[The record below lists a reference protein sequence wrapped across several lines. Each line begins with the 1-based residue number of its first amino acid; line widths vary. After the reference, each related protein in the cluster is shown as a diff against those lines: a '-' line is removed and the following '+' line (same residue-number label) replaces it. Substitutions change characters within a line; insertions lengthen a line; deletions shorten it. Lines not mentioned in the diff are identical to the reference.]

1 MTRNGHQAGL
11 THAGVASD
19 RPRLDRQFRLCPG
32 SPCGPRPP
40 VTANPS
46 GGRLRKRPSPMT
58 QPRVPDTQRHAP
70 RGTSEAQRSVDTKP
84 PGRPG
89 SCEEQV
95 WADPAGAQLGLT
107 RGRLRRL
114 RRPRPHG
121 RHSAQRWKPP
131 AVRAGDS
138 RTRARPARPQ
148 TRFPGN
154 REQQAP
160 WRPAPGRAGV
170 ARDAPADPGAAGAE
184 APAGD
189 LLLDR
194 GVGAPATPGPVA
206 AERGR
211 ERGRL
216 ARHRA
221 TDGGRHHPR
230 RTRARHA
237 CAGGGVPAGCPQ
249 QGRLPPRHGG
259 APCVFMPL
267 PWGPGGPGACWEGQA
282 ADSRSRRMN
291 HHGPRPPAAGV
302 RAPGCSPAPWTW
314 ATLPTGHSSA
324 FFSFLLRPTSAFPG
338 HQ

>member
-1 MTRNGHQAGL
+1 MTRKGHQAGL

-19 RPRLDRQFRLCPG
+19 RPPTGRQFRLCPG

-160 WRPAPGRAGV
+160 WRPAPGGQ
-170 ARDAPADPGAAGAE
+170 GWH
-184 APAGD
+184 
-189 LLLDR
+189 
-194 GVGAPATPGPVA
+194 ATL
-206 AERGR
+206 RR
-211 ERGRL
+211 TRGRL
-216 ARHRA
+216 ALRLLPGTCSWTGVSEPRPRPGLWLPRGAVSEGASPA
-221 TDGGRHHPR
+221 TGPR
-230 RTRARHA
+230 TVDATTRAGHGRGTPARAAASLRAALSKAGCRHA
-237 CAGGGVPAGCPQ
+237 TGE
-249 QGRLPPRHGG
+249 PR
-259 APCVFMPL
+259 ASSRPSR
-267 PWGPGGPGACWEGQA
+267 GGPEAQE
-282 ADSRSRRMN
+282 R
-291 HHGPRPPAAGV
+291 AG
-302 RAPGCSPAPWTW
+302 RGR
-314 ATLPTGHSSA
+314 
-324 FFSFLLRPTSAFPG
+324 RPTAG
-338 HQ
+338 RGV

>member
-1 MTRNGHQAGL
+1 M
-11 THAGVASD
+11 AS
-19 RPRLDRQFRLCPG
+19 
-32 SPCGPRPP
+32 
-40 VTANPS
+40 
-46 GGRLRKRPSPMT
+46 
-58 QPRVPDTQRHAP
+58 
-70 RGTSEAQRSVDTKP
+70 
-84 PGRPG
+84 
-89 SCEEQV
+89 
-95 WADPAGAQLGLT
+95 GA
-107 RGRLRRL
+107 
-114 RRPRPHG
+114 
-121 RHSAQRWKPP
+121 
-131 AVRAGDS
+131 
-138 RTRARPARPQ
+138 
-148 TRFPGN
+148 
-154 REQQAP
+154 
-160 WRPAPGRAGV
+160 GRAGV

-216 ARHRA
+216 ARHSA

-291 HHGPRPPAAGV
+291 HHGPRPARVAALPPELQRPSPPATASPFFC
-302 RAPGCSPAPWTW
+302 APPALSRGTSDSPPQTRGSCATVSPLSRLQPSSHHSCW
-314 ATLPTGHSSA
+314 ASPEPSGRPLPY
-324 FFSFLLRPTSAFPG
+324 
-338 HQ
+338 